1 MKEIFVEDYNTVVE
15 FPDETSNATIESS
28 LRKKFP
34 ETDEKLVARFENPD
48 TPSSSLTREDFV
60 RYRAAKP
67 EMQWSEFPGLVAQA
81 AGVTVQRIAENLPAA
96 IGTYMNIF
104 DPGTS
109 ARTFMEGAARGAYDT
124 EILGRMANDYLGSKL
139 DAFGGTSEDETTDQ
153 FNNFLKLKELQN
165 VRGGIERGEESAW
178 NEYAEFAGMDAA
190 KIDLEKVDTKA
201 AELTGEFIDPSLLIP
216 AGKVGSIA
224 AKGITKGLSAP
235 TIAVG
240 KGLSRAADLSR
251 DAIERGKN
259 IVKGA
264 SETIDEATG
273 GLANVAVPGGIGA
286 AVASGIVGAG
296 TAKTFGTVLAA
307 PTILDVSGGL
317 LRGFGEA
324 MSSSPTRTGGLG
336 RLALHQPDT
345 VAGKLAGRLKWLD
358 KPVEYAG
365 RATAGA
371 AVGAGIGGAIGLAS
385 GGLEGLAQGIGS
397 GGVLGGFGGGI
408 GRAAEGLT
416 GSALRRAQD
425 NDFNQW
431 IETKTPEDRVRLEKL
446 SREDKIARMDAEQIL
461 LQSSV
466 EVRHVDPDFVVD
478 EKGTKMG
485 EASGMMRIEAG
496 KPVVFLNTNA
506 GTRTMLHE
514 TLHALGRLDGFD
526 TLVSNVKNTFQ
537 RMYSAE
543 EMNNFIQQYEK
554 RLDSEIG
561 VDPQRAQKLKDAGST
576 DAKVDYILEEL
587 AAEYFANYITGK
599 NSNYIFSGNNF
610 SESLKGAFSRFTKGK
625 LDRVYDAFQSPIF
638 DQQIKQSRQLDRAM
652 KDLVKARK
660 KAGRDVETSLNEP
673 VKVYS
678 DTDLADDAIFAE
690 LEAMGVAK
698 TDAKGKRII
707 MKDAEQKRVAKER
720 ATTIGGILDNVSE
733 PKDIPVEKDSSKE
746 KDSGRSG
753 AKGRGTG
760 KRKGKRRGRGKSK
773 SKEKDRSQGI
783 EPEGGLVK
791 QPDGSYKGTRFSAG
805 QLKALLDSP
814 LINDTIKE
822 ALKQLDKISRSDQ
835 YANFTYGAST
845 MKTKLGKT
853 RARNLPISNRNGLM
867 YDIVISPK
875 TGTIAGR
882 ILDMS
887 TTETR
892 ASRLYRE
899 SAEMQKV
906 FGSEANMF
914 ADLHTYINALTAGEK
929 RTAEVL
935 GSQRKSDFLNKI
947 LAIRNVKGNP
957 EIPQVELTP
966 RQRRLQEGKQDHP
979 WRSFRLDRIVAMQQK
994 EGRPVMSFSEAA
1006 YQRGQT
1012 HFMPDVDPN
1021 GYRMA
1026 HRAPD
1031 GTYDEGSIDKMD
1043 TVYPKD
1049 IYSANGARY
1058 YGQDDFESRKIIQ
1071 LFRSLR
1077 GKPEAELTIY
1087 RAVPK
1092 GVSEVINP
1100 GDWVTPS
1107 KQYAELHANYFDET
1121 GAVILEKKVKAKE
1134 VYSEGNSIFEFGWNP
1149 KAPGDAR
1156 FSPGTGRSKTDQ
1168 EYLKSARAKV
1178 KDYDKLDKIVK
1189 QAATDAGYTIG
1200 PVYHGTKRQ
1209 FNEFKSERDPNKLI
1223 YLSFD
1228 KQFSKEYPRGFG
1240 GHRKPDPAVVKRI
1253 NEADDASIKLLVSEI
1268 DALAEKYG
1276 GHHAIPEPSLQSVR
1290 NKSSDL
1296 ERSMLDGMT
1305 ATQAL
1310 SEMGIRVIN
1319 SFLKADKVF
1328 DPKDGWSEFSDTIS
1342 NHFGVSSINE
1352 LDPRNLRML
1361 NEGNYIV
1368 WEASRIID
1376 EVFKKYDAIRL
1387 AEEPGGPS
1395 NTIAVRDPER
1405 IKSADPITYNDDGSI
1420 IPPSERFKDTT
1431 ADIRFSPEPDSP
1443 AEVRKQMQEP
1453 VESGTPMNGVFTL
1466 TPDVIARFSPAVNDP
1481 GVNLEQLNGKK
1492 VFFMFA
1498 DRMLVGDYVTRS
1510 GRVFKLRGGPDHP
1523 DLADNQG
1530 KLAWAVEG
1538 GAVGPRLDR
1547 AIRMT
1552 DGIGIVVLQDEL
1564 AVASNKDYSEVMME
1578 ELKFDMENNPA
1589 VKRDLKELLE
1599 DMSAAIRQ
1607 TIKKNRLSKDS
1618 RDKATA
1624 EKAGKN
1630 FTPSKPKK
1638 WEKIEIKS
1646 LKDLESVFP
1655 EMPFE
1660 VRKTMWQKFASKKY
1674 KDKYGG
1680 IFWKDVAE
1688 GMSAYREKDG
1698 YRTGDVVK
1706 AIQFDQSGPSS
1717 IVDPRD
1723 LGLPIHPSYRFG
1735 VLGKSISN
1743 IRGRLSVFDILRKQF
1758 ESRVDPVTGEPKLDQ
1773 RISKEGDV
1781 GKSSFRTLSMRSL
1794 TDPDFQPKIGPK
1806 TLDPRTYKSPVKQ
1819 KFKGGVARVKAMEKA
1834 RKDANKFSPAMD
1846 PLPASAETQRSDVTS
1861 RSYEKFS
1868 GMIDDE
1874 VTVLDA
1880 GAGEGAGSRIM
1891 RKGNRTVDTL
1901 EPFPYGS
1908 SGDNR
1913 ANWKDD
1919 QSPTYLAM
1927 DEVPSDNYD
1936 VISSFSVVNVLK
1948 PEQRTDLIQGIGRA
1962 LKPGGK
1968 AHIKSRTPGDVR
1980 AAKSKKSAGEKNAYL
1995 VKQKSGDFAY
2005 QVGFTQGGLKSEIQN
2020 TLGDGFT
2027 VESGKGLAGSY
2038 VVVTKSG
2045 TGSEGAKFSPARSLN
2060 NRGGAVY
2067 NTPEGHRAV
2076 QTSSRAGVRVY
2087 GPTGRRIGPVF
2098 GSVEAAERYLSK

>member
-60 RYRAAKP
+60 RYKAVKP

-139 DAFGGTSEDETTDQ
+139 DSFGGTSENETTDQ

-201 AELTGEFIDPSLLIP
+201 AELTGEFIDPSLLVP

-365 RATAGA
+365 RATSGA

-397 GGVLGGFGGGI
+397 GGVLGAFGGGV

-506 GTRTMLHE
+506 GTRTMIHE

-599 NSNYIFSGNNF
+599 NSNYIFSGNSF

-678 DTDLADDAIFAE
+678 DADLADDATFAE

-698 TDAKGKRII
+698 TDAKGKRFI

-720 ATTIGGILDNVSE
+720 ATTIGGILDNVS
-733 PKDIPVEKDSSKE
+733 DS
-746 KDSGRSG
+746 
-753 AKGRGTG
+753 
-760 KRKGKRRGRGKSK
+760 
-773 SKEKDRSQGI
+773 
-783 EPEGGLVK
+783 EGGLIK

-805 QLKALLDSP
+805 QLKALIDSP

-822 ALKQLDKISRSDQ
+822 ALRQLDKVSRSDQ

-929 RTAEVL
+929 RTAEIL
-935 GSQRKSDFLNKI
+935 DSQRKSDFLNKI

-1058 YGQDDFESRKIIQ
+1058 YGQDDFESRKTIQ

-1168 EYLKSARAKV
+1168 DYLKAAKAKV
-1178 KDYDKLDKIVK
+1178 KDYDKLQDIVN
-1189 QAATDAGYTIG
+1189 QNAENAGYTIG
-1200 PVYHGTKRQ
+1200 PVYHGTKRE

-1228 KQFSKEYPRGFG
+1228 KQFSKEYARGFG
-1240 GHRKPDPAVVKRI
+1240 GHRKPDPSVMKKI
-1253 NEADDASIKLLVSEI
+1253 DEADDASTRLFKSEL
-1268 DALAEKYG
+1268 DALTEKYG
-1276 GHHAIPEPSLQSVR
+1276 ADYAIPSSSMQSAI
-1290 NKSSDL
+1290 NKSKNL

-1305 ATQAL
+1305 ATQAR

-1342 NHFGVSSINE
+1342 NHFGVSNINE
-1352 LDPRNLRML
+1352 LDPRALKML
-1361 NEGNYIV
+1361 NEGDYIA
-1368 WEASRIID
+1368 WEPSRIID

-1453 VESGTPMNGVFTL
+1453 VESGTPMNGVLTL

-1481 GVNLEQLNGKK
+1481 GVNLEQLAGKR
-1492 VFFMFA
+1492 VFLMFA
-1498 DRMLVGDYVTRS
+1498 DRMKVGEYVARS
-1510 GRVFKLRGGPDHP
+1510 GKVIELRGGPDHP

-1530 KLAWAVEG
+1530 LIAWAVEG
-1538 GAVGPRLDR
+1538 GSIASQLRK
-1547 AIRMT
+1547 AIEQT
-1552 DGIGIVVLQDEL
+1552 DGIGLVVLQKEES
-1564 AVASNKDYSEVMME
+1564 VAGNKTYSDAMLE
-1578 ELKFDMENNPA
+1578 EFKYDIENIPE
-1589 VKRDLKELLE
+1589 VKRDLSRILKKASAQIQKNAVADRKKKDKE
-1599 DMSAAIRQ
+1599 SQ
-1607 TIKKNRLSKDS
+1607 
-1618 RDKATA
+1618 A
-1624 EKAGKN
+1624 EAKLKGTE
-1630 FTPSKPKK
+1630 FTPAQPSK
-1638 WEKIEIKS
+1638 WETFEFTSIDQIEQA
-1646 LKDLESVFP
+1646 LPDMTFGG
-1655 EMPFE
+1655 
-1660 VRKTMWQKFASKKY
+1660 RKTLWQQVASNENKKKY
-1674 KDKYGG
+1674 GTV
-1680 IFWKDVAE
+1680 FWKD
-1688 GMSAYREKDG
+1688 MFNNLNDFKDDSG
-1698 YRTGDVVK
+1698 YRTGDIVK
-1706 AIQFDQSGPSS
+1706 AIQFDKSAPDV

-1723 LGLPIHPSYRFG
+1723 MNLPVHPAYQYG

-1743 IRGRLSVFDILRKQF
+1743 IRGRVSAFDLMRKAF
-1758 ESRVDPVTGEPKLDQ
+1758 TNRVTDPKTGEMKPTQ
-1773 RISKEGDV
+1773 QISKEGDLGQSV
-1781 GKSSFRTLSMRSL
+1781 FRVMQLKGL
-1794 TDPDFQPKIGPK
+1794 TDPDLQPRLTKK
-1806 TLDPRTYKSPVKQ
+1806 SLDPRKKGQKVK
-1819 KFKGGVARVKAMEKA
+1819 
-1834 RKDANKFSPAMD
+1834 
-1846 PLPASAETQRSDVTS
+1846 
-1861 RSYEKFS
+1861 
-1868 GMIDDE
+1868 
-1874 VTVLDA
+1874 
-1880 GAGEGAGSRIM
+1880 
-1891 RKGNRTVDTL
+1891 
-1901 EPFPYGS
+1901 
-1908 SGDNR
+1908 
-1913 ANWKDD
+1913 
-1919 QSPTYLAM
+1919 
-1927 DEVPSDNYD
+1927 
-1936 VISSFSVVNVLK
+1936 
-1948 PEQRTDLIQGIGRA
+1948 
-1962 LKPGGK
+1962 
-1968 AHIKSRTPGDVR
+1968 
-1980 AAKSKKSAGEKNAYL
+1980 
-1995 VKQKSGDFAY
+1995 
-2005 QVGFTQGGLKSEIQN
+2005 LKSDY
-2020 TLGDGFT
+2020 G
-2027 VESGKGLAGSY
+2027 AAR
-2038 VVVTKSG
+2038 TKQQ
-2045 TGSEGAKFSPARSLN
+2045 EEVRKAANKFSPARSLN

>member
-1 MKEIFVEDYNTVVE
+1 MQELYLEDYDVNLE
-15 FPDETSNATIESS
+15 FPDEMSEDRIKDIIK
-28 LRKKFP
+28 RDYP
-34 ETDEKLVARFENPD
+34 EPDEKLVARFENPE

-60 RYRAAKP
+60 RYKAVKP
-67 EMQWSEFPGLVAQA
+67 EMQWSEFPGLIAQA

-96 IGTYMNIF
+96 IGTYLNVF
-104 DPGTS
+104 DLGTS

-139 DAFGGTSEDETTDQ
+139 DSFGGTSENETTDQ

-165 VRGGIERGEESAW
+165 VRGGIERGEKSAW
-178 NEYAEFAGMDAA
+178 NEYAEFAGLDAA

-201 AELTGEFIDPSLLIP
+201 AELTGEFIDPSLLVP
-216 AGKVGSIA
+216 AGKVGTIA
-224 AKGITKGLSAP
+224 AKGITKTLSAP
-235 TIAVG
+235 TIAMG

-273 GLANVAVPGGIGA
+273 GLGNLAVPGGVAA
-286 AVASGIVGAG
+286 AVAGGIVGAG
-296 TAKTFGTVLAA
+296 TAKTFGTVVAA

-365 RATAGA
+365 RATSGA

-397 GGVLGGFGGGI
+397 GGVLGAFGGGV

-431 IETKTPEDRVRLEKL
+431 IKTKTPEDRVRLEKL

-478 EKGTKMG
+478 EAKGTKMG

-599 NSNYIFSGNNF
+599 NSNYIFSGNSF

-660 KAGRDVETSLNEP
+660 KAGRDVETSLDEP

-678 DTDLADDAIFAE
+678 DADLADDATFAE

-720 ATTIGGILDNVSE
+720 ATTIGGILDNVS
-733 PKDIPVEKDSSKE
+733 DS
-746 KDSGRSG
+746 
-753 AKGRGTG
+753 
-760 KRKGKRRGRGKSK
+760 
-773 SKEKDRSQGI
+773 
-783 EPEGGLVK
+783 EGGLVK

-822 ALKQLDKISRSDQ
+822 ALRQLDKVSRSDQ

-929 RTAEVL
+929 RTAEIL

-1058 YGQDDFESRKIIQ
+1058 YGQDDFESRKTIQ

-1168 EYLKSARAKV
+1168 EYLKAAKAKV
-1178 KDYDKLDKIVK
+1178 KDYDKLQGIVNQNATKEGYDLEIPLFHRTWSDFTAFKHSDNVESWKTSEGTRTVTGESGRAFFFGTEPTKKATPAEHSFIPGAEERIIPVYGK
-1189 QAATDAGYTIG
+1189 QKSPLVIDADTKDWATDVIAEGMTEFPYIITNEAVKNLKDEGYDSVHLYYGDRTAADG
-1200 PVYHGTKRQ
+1200 KP
-1209 FNEFKSERDPNKLI
+1209 NEVLLLDPN
-1223 YLSFD
+1223 
-1228 KQFSKEYPRGFG
+1228 
-1240 GHRKPDPAVVKRI
+1240 
-1253 NEADDASIKLLVSEI
+1253 
-1268 DALAEKYG
+1268 
-1276 GHHAIPEPSLQSVR
+1276 
-1290 NKSSDL
+1290 
-1296 ERSMLDGMT
+1296 
-1305 ATQAL
+1305 QA
-1310 SEMGIRVIN
+1310 
-1319 SFLKADKVF
+1319 
-1328 DPKDGWSEFSDTIS
+1328 
-1342 NHFGVSSINE
+1342 
-1352 LDPRNLRML
+1352 
-1361 NEGNYIV
+1361 
-1368 WEASRIID
+1368 
-1376 EVFKKYDAIRL
+1376 
-1387 AEEPGGPS
+1387 
-1395 NTIAVRDPER
+1395 
-1405 IKSADPITYNDDGSI
+1405 KSAEPITYNDDGSI

-1431 ADIRFSPEPDSP
+1431 ADMRFSPEPDSP

-1618 RDKATA
+1618 REKKAA
-1624 EKAGKN
+1624 EKAGKK
-1630 FTPSKPKK
+1630 FTESKPKK
-1638 WEKIEIKS
+1638 WETIEIKS
-1646 LKDLESVFP
+1646 LKDLESIFP

-1901 EPFPYGS
+1901 EPFPYGP

-1927 DEVPSDNYD
+1927 DEVPSDSYD

>member
-1 MKEIFVEDYNTVVE
+1 MQELYLEDYDVNLE
-15 FPDETSNATIESS
+15 FPDEMSEDKIKDIIK
-28 LRKKFP
+28 RDYP
-34 ETDEKLVARFENPD
+34 EPDEKLVARFENPE

-60 RYRAAKP
+60 RYKAVKP
-67 EMQWSEFPGLVAQA
+67 EMQWSEFPGLIAQA

-96 IGTYMNIF
+96 IGTYLNIF

-139 DAFGGTSEDETTDQ
+139 DSFGGTSENETTDQ

-178 NEYAEFAGMDAA
+178 NEYAEFAGLDAA

-201 AELTGEFIDPSLLIP
+201 AELTGEFIDPSLLVP

-235 TIAVG
+235 TIAMG

-273 GLANVAVPGGIGA
+273 GLGNLAVPGGVAA
-286 AVASGIVGAG
+286 AVAGGIVGAG

-397 GGVLGGFGGGI
+397 GGVLGAFGGGV

-506 GTRTMLHE
+506 GTRTMIHE

-599 NSNYIFSGNNF
+599 NSNYIFSGNSF

-652 KDLVKARK
+652 KDLVRARK
-660 KAGRDVETSLNEP
+660 KAGRDVETSLDEP

-678 DTDLADDAIFAE
+678 DADLADDATFAE

-698 TDAKGKRII
+698 TDAKGKRFI

-720 ATTIGGILDNVSE
+720 ATTIGGILDNVS
-733 PKDIPVEKDSSKE
+733 DS
-746 KDSGRSG
+746 
-753 AKGRGTG
+753 
-760 KRKGKRRGRGKSK
+760 
-773 SKEKDRSQGI
+773 
-783 EPEGGLVK
+783 EGGLIK

-822 ALKQLDKISRSDQ
+822 ALRQLDKVSQSDQ

-929 RTAEVL
+929 RTAEIL
-935 GSQRKSDFLNKI
+935 DSQRKSDFLNKI

-1006 YQRGQT
+1006 YQRGQG
-1012 HFMPDVDPN
+1012 HFQPSPN
-1021 GYRMA
+1021 SVSVSSTPYTPA
-1026 HRAPD
+1026 
-1031 GTYDEGSIDKMD
+1031 T
-1043 TVYPKD
+1043 
-1049 IYSANGARY
+1049 NGGVTREP
-1058 YGQDDFESRKIIQ
+1058 GII
-1071 LFRSLR
+1071 
-1077 GKPEAELTIY
+1077 
-1087 RAVPK
+1087 
-1092 GVSEVINP
+1092 
-1100 GDWVTPS
+1100 
-1107 KQYAELHANYFDET
+1107 
-1121 GAVILEKKVKAKE
+1121 
-1134 VYSEGNSIFEFGWNP
+1134 
-1149 KAPGDAR
+1149 R
-1156 FSPGTGRSKTDQ
+1156 FIP
-1168 EYLKSARAKV
+1168 A
-1178 KDYDKLDKIVK
+1178 
-1189 QAATDAGYTIG
+1189 
-1200 PVYHGTKRQ
+1200 YHGTPHKFDEFSMSRIGTGEGASAFGYGLYFTETRKIAEHYRDNLTPDLIVNGEMMPVYSLVYGDPLGADVHVMIRNYFESVKSGRYRKERLDEMKRDIQ
-1209 FNEFKSERDPNKLI
+1209 MKLI
-1223 YLSFD
+1223 KIKEGRAFVSSGVEKLDDFFYRNNRASRGDIEDPKGYLYEVDFD
-1228 KQFSKEYPRGFG
+1228 VDDVSLLRWDDNYDSQPDYVKESIKRIGDSNGITSENYRQVIDRGVELVSYTRNQESSNTPEHAVFLDYYNSTKHKLAKLYKEIHGLGFGSRPLRQKLTGKRIYEMLEPNDLFKTDRQLGATNVLKNFGIKGIKYKDGFSRKPRGKEQVAFNYVAFDG
-1240 GHRKPDPAVVKRI
+1240 ADIKVKYR
-1253 NEADDASIKLLVSEI
+1253 NGKEVRLSPKEEI
-1268 DALAEKYG
+1268 
-1276 GHHAIPEPSLQSVR
+1276 
-1290 NKSSDL
+1290 KSS
-1296 ERSMLDGMT
+1296 
-1305 ATQAL
+1305 
-1310 SEMGIRVIN
+1310 
-1319 SFLKADKVF
+1319 
-1328 DPKDGWSEFSDTIS
+1328 P
-1342 NHFGVSSINE
+1342 
-1352 LDPRNLRML
+1352 
-1361 NEGNYIV
+1361 
-1368 WEASRIID
+1368 
-1376 EVFKKYDAIRL
+1376 
-1387 AEEPGGPS
+1387 
-1395 NTIAVRDPER
+1395 
-1405 IKSADPITYNDDGSI
+1405 
-1420 IPPSERFKDTT
+1420 

-1618 RDKATA
+1618 REKKAA
-1624 EKAGKN
+1624 EKAGKK
-1630 FTPSKPKK
+1630 FTESKPKK
-1638 WEKIEIKS
+1638 WETIEIKS
-1646 LKDLESVFP
+1646 LKDLESIFP

-1901 EPFPYGS
+1901 EPFPYGP

-1927 DEVPSDNYD
+1927 DEVPSDSYD

-2045 TGSEGAKFSPARSLN
+2045 TGSGGAKFSPARSLN